1 MTRVWLMAALT
12 TGALIIGSTLPA
24 AAQRPQQAQ
33 QAAVPQS
40 SNGTD
45 EDRKACGPDAMKL
58 CKNVLDQGD
67 FAVLDC
73 FQRQRAR
80 LSRVC
85 DAVLRR
91 YGQ

>member
-1 MTRVWLMAALT
+1 MSRLFLIAAALMLLSV
-12 TGALIIGSTLPA
+12 APA
-24 AAQRPQQAQ
+24 AAQRS
-33 QAAVPQS
+33 QAAAPSSMQS
-40 SNGTD
+40 GGSGTD

-58 CKNVLDQGD
+58 CKNVLEQGD

-85 DAVLRR
+85 EAVLRR

>member
-1 MTRVWLMAALT
+1 MSRLLLIAAALMLWS
-12 TGALIIGSTLPA
+12 AAPA
-24 AAQRPQQAQ
+24 AAQRA

-40 SNGTD
+40 QNGTD
-45 EDRKACGPDAMKL
+45 EDRKACGPDAVKL
-58 CKNVLDQGD
+58 CKHVLEQGD

-73 FQRQRAR
+73 FQRNRPR

>member
-1 MTRVWLMAALT
+1 MSRLVLIAALT
-12 TGALIIGSTLPA
+12 MSALTIASTVPA
-24 AAQRPQQAQ
+24 AAQRA

-40 SNGTD
+40 QNGTD

-58 CKNVLDQGD
+58 CKHVLDQGD

-85 DAVLRR
+85 DAVLRK